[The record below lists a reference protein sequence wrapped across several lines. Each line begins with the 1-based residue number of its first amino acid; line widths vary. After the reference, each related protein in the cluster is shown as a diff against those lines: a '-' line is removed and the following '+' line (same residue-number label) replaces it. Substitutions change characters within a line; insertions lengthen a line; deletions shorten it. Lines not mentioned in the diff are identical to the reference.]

1 MAPIPIPPFTIL
13 FLIPLFKFD
22 NQSHYYTMKTTKH
35 NTSIETSVKGTDVYT
50 IITDRII
57 EQLSQGIIPWRKPW
71 VGGDSPAVKYK
82 TGEPYSL
89 LNQFLLGK
97 PGEWLAWG
105 QIQELGGRVKKG
117 EKSSMC
123 VWCKTENKKV
133 EVENENGE
141 KEEKVEFR
149 RYLKWYR
156 VWHID
161 QLDGIPSKIV
171 PVEVNPNIKP
181 IDEAEAVINAYVER
195 EKADGFS
202 FVNNRESSSAYY
214 SPSEDKV
221 VVPMLSQY
229 EQAEE
234 YYSTTFHELTH
245 STMKATRCDRV
256 NDNKNAA
263 FGNEEYSREELVAE
277 MGAAFLC
284 NKVGLDNDKAFK
296 NSVAYLQHWIKAL
309 QNDKK
314 MISWAATRAAKAVD
328 FIQTGKKPAENSVVN
343 A

>member
-1 MAPIPIPPFTIL
+1 
-13 FLIPLFKFD
+13 
-22 NQSHYYTMKTTKH
+22 MKTKAYNS
-35 NTSIETSVKGTDVYT
+35 NTENTVKGTDVYT

-57 EQLSQGIIPWRKPW
+57 EQLSKGIIPWRKPW
-71 VGGDSPAVKYK
+71 VGGDAMAVKYK
-82 TGEPYSL
+82 SGEPYSM
-89 LNQFLLGK
+89 LNQLLLGK

-133 EVENENGE
+133 ETENAETGE

-161 QLDGIPSKIV
+161 QLEGIPSKIV

-181 IDEAEAVINAYVER
+181 IDEAEGVINAYVAR
-195 EKADGFS
+195 EQADGFS
-202 FVNNRESSSAYY
+202 FVNNRESASAYY
-214 SPSEDKV
+214 SPSEDRV

-229 EQAEE
+229 EDAEE

-245 STMKATRCDRV
+245 STMKASRCDRTAE
-256 NDNKNAA
+256 NKIAA
-263 FGNEEYSREELVAE
+263 FGDKDYSREELVAE

-284 NKVGLDNDKAFK
+284 NKTGLNNEKAFK
-296 NSVAYLQHWIKAL
+296 NSVAYIQHWIKAL

-328 FIQTGKKPAENSVVN
+328 FILTGKKPTENAVVN